1 MCVVSTTGRKVSGTA
16 MPKLL
21 ITIGLPGSGK
31 STWARHQQLKN
42 PNVFI
47 SERDV
52 IREKL
57 FGTRR
62 DFDHEGQVTAY
73 QESEVALELAV
84 GNDVI
89 VADTNLNTKTQKRWR
104 NTASKHGA
112 EFETKSF
119 LDLDVYEVIQRD
131 FERDNPD
138 EIVGEKVIM
147 DFAKRYGLV
156 PPATSE
162 FAQVVLDPTLPLVTI
177 VDIDG
182 TCALM
187 GARSPYEHGKYHL
200 DHPNGIVRDVLG
212 ALVAQGNRILYC
224 SGRKQAAKTDTEA
237 WLAKHGFPVGAMLLM
252 RKDDDN
258 RKDSIVKYEILRDV
272 ISQHFYPVL
281 VLDDRN
287 QVVEMWRSQGIPTF
301 QVAPGDF

>member
-1 MCVVSTTGRKVSGTA
+1 MS
-16 MPKLL
+16 KLL

-31 STWARHQQLKN
+31 STWARHQKIKN
-42 PNVFI
+42 PNTFI

-52 IREKL
+52 VREKL

-73 QESEVALELAV
+73 QESEVALALAV
-84 GNDVI
+84 GDDVI

-119 LDLDVYEVIQRD
+119 LDIDVYEVIQRD
-131 FERDNPD
+131 FERDNPN

-162 FAQVVLDPTLPLVTI
+162 FAQVTLDATLRPAVICDL
-177 VDIDG
+177 DG
-182 TCALM
+182 TAALM

-200 DHPNGIVRDVLG
+200 DTPNVIVRSVLFG
-212 ALVAQGNRILYC
+212 VLSRVDNSRIIYC
-224 SGRKQAAKTDTEA
+224 SGRKEAARTETQQ
-237 WLAKHGFPVGAMLLM
+237 WLADHFFPMGALFM
-252 RKDDDN
+252 RADDDN
-258 RKDSIVKYEILRDV
+258 RKDSIVKYEILRDTIAPMV
-272 ISQHFYPVL
+272 YPIL